1 MQTLTEILS
10 PDFLLRNS
18 VYVSLLVGFACPLV
32 GVYLVLRR
40 LIFLGVALP
49 QVSST
54 GIALALSMHV
64 WFGHGT
70 ESHGEEQRTLA
81 LVGSIGLTLAVI
93 LWLSLLEKRGRGLVE
108 GRLGTAYVVATAAS
122 ILLLVKCPVAEHGWL
137 NLLKGEI
144 IATSNADL
152 AIASLTLSL
161 VLAALWR
168 FNKEFL
174 LVSFDRELAVT
185 LKRHVVAWDLGL
197 FLLIGLTVA
206 VAVLS
211 VGPLIAF
218 GFLVIPPLV
227 ARRLAGNMRQ
237 LAVAS
242 SLIGG
247 FSALLGFGL
256 AYRYDLPVGP
266 TDVAVLGLIYLLT
279 AAGRE
284 LHSAWSVRGNG

>member
-1 MQTLTEILS
+1 MSTFLEILS

-18 VYVSLLVGFACPLV
+18 VYVSVLVGLACPLV

-49 QVSST
+49 QISST

-64 WFGHGT
+64 WFGHGGD
-70 ESHGEEQRTLA
+70 SHGEEQRVLA
-81 LVGSIGLTLAVI
+81 LIGSTAMTLGAI

-144 IATSNADL
+144 IAISGTDL
-152 AIASLTLSL
+152 AVTGVTFGL
-161 VLAALWR
+161 VLAALAL
-168 FNKEFL
+168 FNKEFM
-174 LVSFDRELAVT
+174 LVSFDPELALT
-185 LKRHVVAWDLGL
+185 LNRNVVLWDLGL
-197 FLLIGLTVA
+197 FLLIGFTVA

-218 GFLVIPPLV
+218 GFLLIPPLI
-227 ARRLAGNMRQ
+227 ARQFAGTMRQ
-237 LAVAS
+237 LATIASLTGGVA
-242 SLIGG
+242 
-247 FSALLGFGL
+247 ALVGFGL
-256 AYRYDLPVGP
+256 AYQFDLPVGP
-266 TDVAVLGLIYLLT
+266 TDIVLLGSLYLVAVVARPLV
-279 AAGRE
+279 AERAVER
-284 LHSAWSVRGNG
+284 